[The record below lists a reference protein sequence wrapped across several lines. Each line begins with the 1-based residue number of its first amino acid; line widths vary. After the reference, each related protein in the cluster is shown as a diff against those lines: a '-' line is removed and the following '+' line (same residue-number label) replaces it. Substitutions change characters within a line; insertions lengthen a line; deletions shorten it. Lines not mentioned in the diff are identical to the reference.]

1 MPQDIEQRLARLERL
16 VIIGAKQA
24 LNTKDVAVLLDIT
37 TDRVRHLCK
46 ARAIPYYKQGN
57 RNYFDKDEITRWQL
71 QNRIPTNAELASQ
84 ARTYCAINK

>member
-24 LNTKDVAVLLDIT
+24 LSTKDVAILLDIT
-37 TDRVRHLCK
+37 TDRVRHLCHD
-46 ARAIPYYKQGN
+46 RAIPFYKQGN

-71 QNRIPTNAELASQ
+71 QHRIPTNAEIAQQ
-84 ARTYCAINK
+84 AKTYCATHK